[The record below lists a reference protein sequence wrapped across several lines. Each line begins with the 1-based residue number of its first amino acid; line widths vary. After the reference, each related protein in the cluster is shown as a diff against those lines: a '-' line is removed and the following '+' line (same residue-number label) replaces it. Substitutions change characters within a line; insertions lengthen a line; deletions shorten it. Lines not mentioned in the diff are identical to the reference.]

1 MAEGIP
7 TSAQAVV
14 IGGGVVGCATAY
26 HLAKAGWRDVVLL
39 EKGHLTSG
47 TTWHAAGAVAQ
58 YRSNLNVMR
67 LIAYAVELYPR
78 LETETGQA
86 TGWRQ
91 SGGIRL
97 ASHPDRRREYE
108 RTITAARSFGLEMHL
123 ISPEE
128 AKGLFPLLS
137 VEGVD
142 CALYVP
148 SDGSVGPSD
157 VTRALAKGARQRGA
171 RILENTAVVGFE
183 SERGAICAVI
193 TEKGRIACDKVALCA
208 GLWSREL
215 GKLAGV
221 NVPLWPCQH
230 CYMVSE
236 PIAGLSPDVPV
247 ARDPDLHHYFREWSG
262 GLMIGQYE
270 LDPLPSPRTPSRSDP
285 EFNLEPE
292 NLEHFVPR
300 FLPLIA
306 RLPVLETVGVRSW
319 VNGLESFTEDQNPLL
334 GEAPELENFF
344 VCAGFN
350 AYGVSAGAGFG
361 MALAHW
367 MVEGE
372 PPYDLAAVDLR
383 RFQAFHRSDAQVRV
397 RALEGQ
403 GRHYAIHY
411 PHEEMA
417 AGRPLRRSPLY
428 ERLKAARACFGAKAG
443 WERPNWF
450 AAQGEE
456 PIDQPSF
463 GRPNWF
469 PAVAEECRA
478 VRERA
483 GLFDASSF
491 AKFELIGRDAES
503 LLQRLCA
510 NDVGKAPGHIV
521 YTQML
526 NEHGGIECDLTVCRL
541 APDLYYIVTGTAAG
555 PHDFTHIRRRIPE
568 AAHARL
574 IDVTS
579 AYGVV
584 SLMGPRARDVLAP
597 LAEADLSDAAFAF
610 GAAREIMVAGA
621 PVRALRITYV
631 GELGYELH
639 APCDYLLTLYDAL
652 KAAGAPFG
660 LKDAGYRAIES
671 LRLEKG
677 YRAFGADVGPDYTPL
692 EAGLSFAVAFEKNVD
707 FIGRAALEAERGKPL
722 KRRLVTIALADPE
735 AMLLGRETIY
745 RNGERIG
752 WLSSGGYGHTLKSA
766 IGLGYVRAE
775 GGVSDAFL
783 SAGRYEVEVA
793 LRRYSASVHLRPL
806 YDPEG
811 RRVRGS

>member
-157 VTRALAKGARQRGA
+157 VTMALAKGARQRGA

-221 NVPLWPCQH
+221 SVPLWPCHH

-300 FLPLIA
+300 FLPSRLTTSRRSICAAFRLSTAPMRRCACA
-306 RLPVLETVGVRSW
+306 RSRARVATTPSITRTRRWRPGGLCAAAPSTSGSRRRAPASVPRPAGSGPTGSPPKGRSP
-319 VNGLESFTEDQNPLL
+319 SISPPL
-334 GEAPELENFF
+334 
-344 VCAGFN
+344 AGPT
-350 AYGVSAGAGFG
+350 GF
-361 MALAHW
+361 
-367 MVEGE
+367 
-372 PPYDLAAVDLR
+372 PPWPR
-383 RFQAFHRSDAQVRV
+383 N
-397 RALEGQ
+397 
-403 GRHYAIHY
+403 
-411 PHEEMA
+411 
-417 AGRPLRRSPLY
+417 AGR
-428 ERLKAARACFGAKAG
+428 C
-443 WERPNWF
+443 
-450 AAQGEE
+450 
-456 PIDQPSF
+456 
-463 GRPNWF
+463 
-469 PAVAEECRA
+469 
-478 VRERA
+478 
-483 GLFDASSF
+483 AS
-491 AKFELIGRDAES
+491 
-503 LLQRLCA
+503 
-510 NDVGKAPGHIV
+510 APGCS
-521 YTQML
+521 M
-526 NEHGGIECDLTVCRL
+526 
-541 APDLYYIVTGTAAG
+541 P
-555 PHDFTHIRRRIPE
+555 
-568 AAHARL
+568 
-574 IDVTS
+574 
-579 AYGVV
+579 
-584 SLMGPRARDVLAP
+584 P
-597 LAEADLSDAAFAF
+597 LS
-610 GAAREIMVAGA
+610 
-621 PVRALRITYV
+621 P
-631 GELGYELH
+631 
-639 APCDYLLTLYDAL
+639 
-652 KAAGAPFG
+652 
-660 LKDAGYRAIES
+660 
-671 LRLEKG
+671 
-677 YRAFGADVGPDYTPL
+677 
-692 EAGLSFAVAFEKNVD
+692 
-707 FIGRAALEAERGKPL
+707 
-722 KRRLVTIALADPE
+722 
-735 AMLLGRETIY
+735 
-745 RNGERIG
+745 
-752 WLSSGGYGHTLKSA
+752 SSS
-766 IGLGYVRAE
+766 
-775 GGVSDAFL
+775 
-783 SAGRYEVEVA
+783 
-793 LRRYSASVHLRPL
+793 
-806 YDPEG
+806 
-811 RRVRGS
+811 